1 MAKQIL
7 RRLKLDNDTITKA
20 RTLVRWYEAKLPS
33 IDREPREIAVWLRR
47 AMSSMPDEVFEDLL
61 LFWEILRPEEKE
73 TLELLKILEADIR
86 MRGDCIRL
94 KQLAVDGSDLL
105 ALGIARGPA
114 LGETL
119 NRLFTLVLEHPEWNQ
134 REILLKK
141 AGGCRPSSESDP
153 ARGES
158 PEGKQ

>member
-1 MAKQIL
+1 MVVPVRDSFPYFTVPL
-7 RRLKLDNDTITKA
+7 TDT
-20 RTLVRWYEAKLPS
+20 
-33 IDREPREIAVWLRR
+33 D
-47 AMSSMPDEVFEDLL
+47 
-61 LFWEILRPEEKE
+61 
-73 TLELLKILEADIR
+73 
-86 MRGDCIRL
+86 GDCIRL